1 MSTPGSAPTA
11 TVDSMFYAVDHFHK
25 RNFEKC
31 AAICTELLA
40 KNPYDKAAWT
50 LKMRSLT
57 SQLSVDDLEAEEEGI
72 ADSVLDTNTIATAA
86 RPGTSLKTAA
96 VTAPALTSRPRTESG
111 RPVSGVVRPGTLASR
126 GGTLEQSLKTPRTAK
141 SARPLTS
148 QAARTI
154 RLGTASM
161 LSQPDGPFIQVSR
174 LNLAKYARDKTV
186 AKYLFEY
193 LYHHENDVASAMDL
207 AVEST
212 KACEF
217 RDWWWKVQLGKCY
230 FSLGLIRE
238 AQQQFNSALNQFTDI
253 EAFIRMIRVYIRLD
267 QPIRAIDIGRNA
279 LDCYPNEVTIM
290 TEMARIFEGLNNMP
304 MSVKYYK
311 LILKRDATCMEA
323 IACIGVNHFYND
335 QPEMGLY
342 NAELFNNL
350 ALCCFYSQQYDM
362 VVTCF
367 ERALSLALNENAADV
382 WYNISHVAIGI
393 SDTRLAIQCL
403 HLALSIDSSH
413 GLSQNNLAVLE
424 AREGHIE
431 RASTY
436 LQAAAA
442 SSPYLYETHYNQA
455 VISNLAG
462 DLQDSYNIVKKSLD
476 LHPGHSYSWD
486 ILRKL
491 EQYFSYL

>member
-1 MSTPGSAPTA
+1 
-11 TVDSMFYAVDHFHK
+11 FQ
-25 RNFEKC
+25 
-31 AAICTELLA
+31 
-40 KNPYDKAAWT
+40 AAWT

-186 AKYLFEY
+186 AKYY
-193 LYHHENDVASAMDL
+193 SSNH
-207 AVEST
+207 
-212 KACEF
+212 
-217 RDWWWKVQLGKCY
+217 R
-230 FSLGLIRE
+230 SLS
-238 AQQQFNSALNQFTDI
+238 F
-253 EAFIRMIRVYIRLD
+253 
-267 QPIRAIDIGRNA
+267 
-279 LDCYPNEVTIM
+279 
-290 TEMARIFEGLNNMP
+290 RIFEGLNNMP

-335 QPEMGLY
+335 QPEVALLFYRRLLQMGLY

-462 DLQDSYNIVKKSLD
+462 DLQESYNIVKKSLD